1 MLLTKMRYLNPYI
14 AGVGL
19 GLFLLAA
26 FVFSG
31 QGLGGS
37 GAIMRTVVGGVKI
50 FSQQHVDNNIY
61 MVNYGGGKLNPL
73 DSWLVFEVVGVF
85 VGGLLSGILS
95 GRFKAETNPGP
106 RINRRKRLIL
116 SFLGGSLFGF
126 GARYARGCTSGVALS
141 GGATLAV
148 GSWVTMFAIFF
159 SAYALA
165 YFLRKVW
172 L

>member
-1 MLLTKMRYLNPYI
+1 MLLTKMKYLNPYI

-19 GLFLLAA
+19 GLILLAA
-26 FVFSG
+26 FAFSG

-37 GAIMRTVVGGVKI
+37 GAIMRSVISGAKLV
-50 FSQQHVDNNIY
+50 SQQHVDNNIY
-61 MVNYGGGKLNPL
+61 MASYGAGIKNPL

-85 VGGLLSGILS
+85 VGGLLSGIMS
-95 GRFKAETNPGP
+95 GRFKVETNHGP
-106 RINRRKRLIL
+106 RINRRKRLVL
-116 SFLGGSLFGF
+116 AFLGGSLFGF
-126 GARYARGCTSGVALS
+126 GARFARGCTSGVALS